1 MNKNEKAF
9 IKVLLEMEME
19 DLPMEKTDKVWKAY
33 HSNKITL
40 ENLQACLDKI
50 ATFHS

>member
-33 HSNKITL
+33 HSNKIIL
-40 ENLQACLDKI
+40 KYNMGI
-50 ATFHS
+50 YTFLYG